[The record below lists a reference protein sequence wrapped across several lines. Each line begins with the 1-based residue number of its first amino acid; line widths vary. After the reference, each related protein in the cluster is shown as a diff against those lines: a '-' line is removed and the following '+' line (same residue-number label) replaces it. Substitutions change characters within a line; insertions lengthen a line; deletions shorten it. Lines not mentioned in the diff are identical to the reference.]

1 VTQLIPYWV
10 KIVYP
15 NPSTLPSNLTYIFNI
30 SQTCEEIITANQLRS
45 QLDNFLIRHKKS
57 ITADK
62 QEEIRE
68 IFSKLSELLIS
79 TLISKHEIASKLELS
94 EDLWQKFLDC
104 NGINLQEANSA
115 NNNESSQTLP

>member
-1 VTQLIPYWV
+1 MTQLIPYWV